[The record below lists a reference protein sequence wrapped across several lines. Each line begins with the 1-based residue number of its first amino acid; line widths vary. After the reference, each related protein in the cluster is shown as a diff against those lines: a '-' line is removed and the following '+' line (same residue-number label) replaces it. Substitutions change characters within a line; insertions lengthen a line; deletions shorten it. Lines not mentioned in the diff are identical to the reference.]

1 MPLGNVNPVN
11 DQGIIRQYHTPKNFR
26 GRSFSNDYFN
36 PNVGIK
42 RPFSTSEEDNSFKL
56 YRLNRNHPIK
66 RVQFNTN
73 IQVDN
78 EMGRNVQN
86 SNQNNSEQGNLSK
99 EVANYGT
106 RLSQLEGQIT
116 NFMNYVSN
124 SFVSGSGSSS
134 TNNNKPNDQ

>member
-1 MPLGNVNPVN
+1 LGNANPVN

-36 PNVGIK
+36 PNAGIK
-42 RPFSTSEEDNSFKL
+42 RPFSTSKEDNSFKP

-78 EMGRNVQN
+78 EMERNAQN

-99 EVANYGT
+99 EVANYRT
-106 RLSQLEGQIT
+106 RLS
-116 NFMNYVSN
+116 
-124 SFVSGSGSSS
+124 
-134 TNNNKPNDQ
+134 

>member
-1 MPLGNVNPVN
+1 MLLGNANPVN
-11 DQGIIRQYHTPKNFR
+11 DQEIIRQYHTPRNFCS
-26 GRSFSNDYFN
+26 RSFSNDYFN
-36 PNVGIK
+36 PNAGIK
-42 RPFSTSEEDNSFKL
+42 RPFFTSEEDNSFKP

-78 EMGRNVQN
+78 EMGRNAQN

-99 EVANYGT
+99 EVTNYGT

-124 SFVSGSGSSS
+124 SFAGGSGSSS
-134 TNNNKPNDQ
+134 TNKNKPNDQ

>member
-1 MPLGNVNPVN
+1 MPLGKANPVN

-42 RPFSTSEEDNSFKL
+42 RPFSTSEEDNSFKP

-78 EMGRNVQN
+78 EMGRNAQTVIKIIANKVTFQKR
-86 SNQNNSEQGNLSK
+86 SPIIELDFLNLK
-99 EVANYGT
+99 DK
-106 RLSQLEGQIT
+106 LQIL
-116 NFMNYVSN
+116 
-124 SFVSGSGSSS
+124 
-134 TNNNKPNDQ
+134 